1 MDFSGKVGR
10 IVDGKDIRGYSS
22 KEGYT
27 YFRRKVTPKDYEHL
41 LTETQSTI
49 HLAHPWFHKGLGRD
63 MAQRIL
69 ATHNVDG

>member
-41 LTETQSTI
+41 LTETQSTV
-49 HLAHPWFHKGLGRD
+49 HLSHPWFHKGLGRD

-69 ATHNVDG
+69 ATHNIDG